1 MLVLSYH
8 ILMIIIIMIAMMI
21 ILEEGVRTA
30 VVTASGFSLQTRL
43 DTPPG
48 RTANIILIVIIIV
61 MAMLA
66 DWKVLLRGC
75 FGKYTLID

>member
-61 MAMLA
+61 MAMIVIIMIIIEVNTNSILS
-66 DWKVLLRGC
+66 KR
-75 FGKYTLID
+75 

>member
-48 RTANIILIVIIIV
+48 RTANIILIVIIIMTMIV
-61 MAMLA
+61 IIIIIIIKL
-66 DWKVLLRGC
+66 
-75 FGKYTLID
+75 